1 MFKAKLVSLPEN
13 VDQTTKERTLI
24 GQFTVGRK
32 YGVYSIYDNGKF
44 TDFLVADD
52 LKTFRWINVNSFR
65 GL

>member
-32 YGVYSIYDNGKF
+32 YKVYSIYDNGKF